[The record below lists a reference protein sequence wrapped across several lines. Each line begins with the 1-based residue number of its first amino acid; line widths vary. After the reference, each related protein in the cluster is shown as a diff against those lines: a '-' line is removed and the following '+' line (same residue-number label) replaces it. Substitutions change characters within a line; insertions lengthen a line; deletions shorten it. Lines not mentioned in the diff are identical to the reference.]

1 MVHMKKFMLAV
12 TVILSLSGCAVVD
25 AYRMAPYDPNE
36 YELIT
41 GIRAEAK
48 HYKEQCNDP
57 VISKMNAS
65 KLSLDIMMFALY
77 SEHIPRNDALIK
89 SSKSLQEIAQGLD
102 SQYANAA
109 KVSPAFC
116 KIKFESIETSADRM
130 QTIIGARPR

>member
-1 MVHMKKFMLAV
+1 MKNFMLAV
-12 TVILSLSGCAVVD
+12 AVLLWLSGCAVAD
-25 AYRMAPYDPNE
+25 AYRMARYDPNE

-41 GIRAEAK
+41 GIRAEARY
-48 HYKEQCNDP
+48 YKEQCNDA
-57 VISKMNAS
+57 VVSKMNAN
-65 KLSLDIMMFALY
+65 KLSLDIMMFELY

-89 SSKSLQEIAQGLD
+89 SAKDLREIAQGLD
-102 SQYANAA
+102 NQYTHAA